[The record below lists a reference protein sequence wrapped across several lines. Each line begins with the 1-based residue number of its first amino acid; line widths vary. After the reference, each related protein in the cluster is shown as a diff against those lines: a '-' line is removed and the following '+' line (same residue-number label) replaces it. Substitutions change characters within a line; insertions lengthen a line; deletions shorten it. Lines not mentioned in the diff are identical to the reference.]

1 MLKLVFGLVSSFLTS
16 SLRTVSGDIK
26 EAYQSKLEAKNDAE
40 RIAADERIAI
50 LEARKSTIMAAQSDP
65 MERWVRI
72 LWALPFIAYNAK
84 LLIWDKMLEWGTTDP
99 LSPELSYIQM
109 TVLSGYFLLATAK
122 VIRK

>member
-1 MLKLVFGLVSSFLTS
+1 MLSIVLGALSSFFTS
-16 SLRTVSGDIK
+16 SLKTVSNDIK
-26 EAYQSKLEAKNDAE
+26 EAYRSKLDAKNDSE

-72 LWALPFIAYNAK
+72 GWAIPFVAYNAK